1 MIKNYLYNASYQIL
15 LLLLPF
21 ITVPYVT
28 RVLGDEALGTYAF
41 SISITQYFILF
52 SALGVQMYGSRAV
65 ARARDSR
72 EALSKT
78 FLEIYKLQLMS
89 SALTFVVYGL
99 IFFREGN
106 AIYFAQSLYLIGIM
120 FDITWLYV
128 GVEDFRKIAIRN
140 GIIKFVSVIG
150 IFTLVKSPDDLLL
163 YTVILS
169 LSVAAGQMVMFWGIK
184 KQVDFVPTKM
194 TDSFKH
200 LFPVLVLFIPPLS
213 IGVYTFLDKFFL
225 GTLTDSLSDV
235 AIYDTG
241 QKVIRMVLAVVAAL
255 SMVVMPRVA
264 NQLASNDID
273 AARRNLE
280 KSFQFV
286 SIIGFAFGFGLIAIA
301 KEFVPWF
308 FGDEFIGVIDVFY
321 FSALLIIPV
330 GVSNV
335 FGFQYLVA
343 VGQQKKYAISTIVA
357 AVASI
362 SLNLLL
368 IPIYGYI
375 GASITILL
383 VESIGAL
390 LLVYFSRD
398 FFNLKKMF
406 KPYGWLLIAS
416 LLMVLV
422 DRMIGTWLGVG
433 VFTTSIQV
441 LIGAAVYLTFLT
453 MVRVID
459 SKEVYTMAK
468 SVVKR

>member
-28 RVLGDEALGTYAF
+28 RVLGDDALGTFAF
-41 SISITQYFILF
+41 SISITQYFVLF
-52 SALGVQMYGSRAV
+52 SALGVQMYGSRAI
-65 ARARDSR
+65 AQARDSR
-72 EALSKT
+72 ESVSKT
-78 FLEIYKLQLMS
+78 FLEIYKLQLLS
-89 SALTFVVYGL
+89 SALTFTVFAL
-99 IFFREGN
+99 LFFREGN

-128 GVEDFRKIAIRN
+128 GVEDFKKIAIRN
-140 GIIKFVSVIG
+140 GVIKLVSVIG

-163 YTVILS
+163 YTIILS

-184 KQVDFVPTKM
+184 KQVDYIPTKWP
-194 TDSFKH
+194 DSFKH
-200 LFPVLVLFIPPLS
+200 LLPVLVLFVPPLS
-213 IGVYTFLDKFFL
+213 IGIYTFLDKFFL

-241 QKVIRMVLAVVAAL
+241 QKVIRMVLAVVSAL
-255 SMVVMPRVA
+255 SIVVMPRVA
-264 NQLASNDID
+264 NQLATNDTTS
-273 AARRNLE
+273 ARRNLE

-308 FGDEFIGVIDVFY
+308 FGEEFTGVIDVFY
-321 FSALLIIPV
+321 YSALLIIPV
-330 GVSNV
+330 GISNV

-343 VGQQKKYAISTIVA
+343 VGQQKKYAISTIAA

-368 IPIYGYI
+368 IPYYGYI

-383 VESIGAL
+383 VETIGAL

-398 FFNLKKMF
+398 FFDLRKMF
-406 KPYGWLLIAS
+406 KPYGWLLTAS
-416 LLMVLV
+416 FLMVLV
-422 DRMIGTWLGVG
+422 VRVIGAWLGVG
-433 VFTTSIQV
+433 ITTTFVQV
-441 LIGAAVYLTFLT
+441 ILGAVVYLVFLT
-453 MVRVID
+453 LVHVID
-459 SKEVYTMAK
+459 YKEVQAI
-468 SVVKR
+468 VKRIIKR